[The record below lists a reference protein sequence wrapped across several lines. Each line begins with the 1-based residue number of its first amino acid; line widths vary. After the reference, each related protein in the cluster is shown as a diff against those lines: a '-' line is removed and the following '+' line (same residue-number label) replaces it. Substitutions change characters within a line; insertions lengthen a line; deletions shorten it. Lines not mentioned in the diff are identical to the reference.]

1 MAGCP
6 LSNTTAAIKKRAW
19 RAKCGEEQRKKER
32 IARLAREKKL
42 GSPVRK
48 ERQRQWYRNYQ
59 QKHSTNNPSK
69 EIHTS
74 RSCGDDKQQVSAPPD
89 EESLFAS
96 PNLEGAFSPQSQSQ
110 FIGDSSDLMDDSDSH
125 PGSGSP
131 SNSIALHS
139 IPDLHTIFK
148 RKRTDIPCPNLH
160 PAPPPNPLSWLEIS
174 SAFQKAAAAPPSI
187 RDPLQRSTPLPH
199 RPVTKLKPTPSEVNR
214 NQSTKKEDWKRQP
227 PLVAHN
233 YQPPFSVAS
242 TTGNCS
248 TECPLPARPT
258 TGKSDSTH
266 CPPTG
271 LADPIH
277 GPGTPKVSAVPKMAH
292 PRSTPTAKQPLDRKR
307 KQLARGP
314 RTRRKKL
321 NRGPSD
327 MGIWRVEKI
336 GVCTMKQGVEY
347 FRTKWC
353 GFERREW
360 VPRDNFSSACKADL
374 DRESLARK
382 ERKRLKHARITSI

>member
-110 FIGDSSDLMDDSDSH
+110 FIGDSSDLMDDSNSH

-174 SAFQKAAAAPPSI
+174 SALQKAAAAPPSI

-214 NQSTKKEDWKRQP
+214 NQSTKKEDWKRQEEVDKHHFIV
-227 PLVAHN
+227 LMI
-233 YQPPFSVAS
+233 Q
-242 TTGNCS
+242 T
-248 TECPLPARPT
+248 
-258 TGKSDSTH
+258 
-266 CPPTG
+266 
-271 LADPIH
+271 
-277 GPGTPKVSAVPKMAH
+277 
-292 PRSTPTAKQPLDRKR
+292 Q
-307 KQLARGP
+307 
-314 RTRRKKL
+314 TR
-321 NRGPSD
+321 
-327 MGIWRVEKI
+327 
-336 GVCTMKQGVEY
+336 
-347 FRTKWC
+347 
-353 GFERREW
+353 
-360 VPRDNFSSACKADL
+360 
-374 DRESLARK
+374 
-382 ERKRLKHARITSI
+382 